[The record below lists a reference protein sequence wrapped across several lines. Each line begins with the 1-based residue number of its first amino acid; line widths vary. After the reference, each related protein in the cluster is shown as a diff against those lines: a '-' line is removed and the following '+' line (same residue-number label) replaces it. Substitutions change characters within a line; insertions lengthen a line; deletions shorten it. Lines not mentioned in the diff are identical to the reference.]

1 MAQIENVI
9 VDNGFLKHKIQWV
22 YSPKNIK
29 NIAISALFLV
39 KQDVVNEINSKNL
52 TVLITTKSDYS
63 DYITKT
69 ILDADN
75 ELLFRFNNI
84 T

>member
-9 VDNGFLKHKIQWV
+9 VDNGILKHTIQWM
-22 YSPKNIK
+22 YSPKEIVTLANR
-29 NIAISALFLV
+29 ALTFV
-39 KQDVVNEINSKNL
+39 SQDIVSEINSKNL